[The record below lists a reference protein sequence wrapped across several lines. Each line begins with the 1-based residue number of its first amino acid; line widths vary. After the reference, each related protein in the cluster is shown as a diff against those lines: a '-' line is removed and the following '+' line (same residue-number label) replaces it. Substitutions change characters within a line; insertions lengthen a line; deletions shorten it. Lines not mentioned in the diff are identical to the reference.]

1 MQTFLKKL
9 PFTLLVAMSLSA
21 CITINTPSVGTSSSG
36 SAGSA
41 PVVSGNQVGY
51 RPASTHWADV
61 AKISQEAQR
70 LNDEVRQGKLTKV
83 QAAQYLNRYRLN
95 LVGSNQVD
103 DNMYEVYQKAALD
116 SQRGVISPE
125 QSKQVIINALKGW
138 QQRWHNMSSK
148 PANPAFTNFLLVE
161 VMKMEPLK

>member
-61 AKISQEAQR
+61 AKIKQEAQR
-70 LNDEVRQGKLTKV
+70 LANEVGAGKITKV

-95 LVGSNQVD
+95 LVGSNQID

-116 SQRGVISPE
+116 SQRGVITQE
-125 QSKQVIINALKGW
+125 QSKQAITNALLGW
-138 QQRWHNMSSK
+138 KQRWNVMSNK
-148 PANPAFTNFLLVE
+148 PANPAFTNFLLE
-161 VMKMEPLK
+161 AMGLEPLK